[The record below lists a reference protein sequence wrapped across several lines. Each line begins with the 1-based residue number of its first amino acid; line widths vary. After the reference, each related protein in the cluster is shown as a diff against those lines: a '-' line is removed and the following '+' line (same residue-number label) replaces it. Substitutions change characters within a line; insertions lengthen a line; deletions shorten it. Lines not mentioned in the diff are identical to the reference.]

1 MRQWHRIGVDHRD
14 CTIQHILHGY
24 ARQMQ
29 YRESDGSYFPYRGST
44 GSTWLTAY
52 ILKVFTMAHLL
63 VNTIDL
69 QALCSSAAWLIRKKQ
84 GSEGHFFEN
93 APIYT
98 PAMQGGYLGS
108 EQQTSLTAFILIA
121 LKEAELMCAGHVH
134 PAASPVLPGKAPGQP
149 DPGLQRCH
157 QLLRPDLDWTHWP
170 TNEQDSDSLTT
181 VEATAYA
188 LLQKVKLG
196 QLEEAHGIARWLV
209 QARAYGGGY
218 ESTQV
223 RALCPPGLLRD
234 THSVLAGS
242 QLLLGAWSP
251 PCHTKALLGATG
263 LGQDGPGP
271 SQASKGQQGPDAAAM
286 VSPAPQTTVVGMQ
299 ALAGYQLALPPQP
312 AMELRVQVSAPKQ
325 HVTEHWAIDASNAYL
340 SRTSTKKFL
349 AQNTL
354 EISANGMGIGTV
366 TMLTVY
372 YTLPTE
378 REGTCQAFHLDVAV
392 QDTPKDKKKRNFIDT
407 FWLRIRARAQGG
419 RNATMTIVDISMLT
433 GFYPD
438 LDDLKKLTNVVEQYI
453 FLYETKST
461 LSNSS
466 VILYFSEM
474 SSEEE
479 VEIWFRI
486 HQHVEVGLLQPAAVT
501 ASRRCS
507 RFYNLPAQSGQLKKI
522 CQKEVCKCAEEN

>member
-1 MRQWHRIGVDHRD
+1 
-14 CTIQHILHGY
+14 
-24 ARQMQ
+24 
-29 YRESDGSYFPYRGST
+29 
-44 GSTWLTAY
+44 
-52 ILKVFTMAHLL
+52 MAH
-63 VNTIDL
+63 
-69 QALCSSAAWLIRKKQ
+69 
-84 GSEGHFFEN
+84 
-93 APIYT
+93 
-98 PAMQGGYLGS
+98 
-108 EQQTSLTAFILIA
+108 
-121 LKEAELMCAGHVH
+121 AGPCIHVRDRH
-134 PAASPVLPGKAPGQP
+134 ECDCPWAKCDCLWPS
-149 DPGLQRCH
+149 
-157 QLLRPDLDWTHWP
+157 DWTHWP

-340 SRTSTKKFL
+340 SRTSTKKVSGPLPHPVMLGWIRPPPPTHHQPLPCSSWPRTPWKSAPMGWAL
-349 AQNTL
+349 A
-354 EISANGMGIGTV
+354 
-366 TMLTVY
+366 
-372 YTLPTE
+372 
-378 REGTCQAFHLDVAV
+378 R
-392 QDTPKDKKKRNFIDT
+392 
-407 FWLRIRARAQGG
+407 
-419 RNATMTIVDISMLT
+419 
-433 GFYPD
+433 
-438 LDDLKKLTNVVEQYI
+438 
-453 FLYETKST
+453 
-461 LSNSS
+461 
-466 VILYFSEM
+466 
-474 SSEEE
+474 
-479 VEIWFRI
+479 
-486 HQHVEVGLLQPAAVT
+486 
-501 ASRRCS
+501 
-507 RFYNLPAQSGQLKKI
+507 
-522 CQKEVCKCAEEN
+522 